1 MTFTFKFLIFQSE
14 HIVRIIDARIL
25 DGWSRSACILIELGD
40 MDFDKYLQSPDA
52 ASARE
57 SENHSVDCSMGER
70 R

>member
-1 MTFTFKFLIFQSE
+1 M
-14 HIVRIIDARIL
+14 RIIDARIL

-57 SENHSVDCSMGER
+57 SENHSEGIMLDYSVGER